1 MKKCICG
8 AGLSITGALLL
19 FPIMLMLDWRRV
31 REYGLFHEIDL
42 YSTFPLI
49 IFLLGMLFIIA
60 GVVLM
65 IVGTFASNDDG
76 YVHYDEE

>member
-31 REYGLFHEIDL
+31 RQYGLLHEVDL

-49 IFLLGMLFIIA
+49 IFLLGMIFIIA
-60 GVVLM
+60 GVILM
-65 IVGTFASNDDG
+65 VAGVFTSNDND
-76 YVHYDEE
+76 YVYYDEE